1 MKNLL
6 EFFQAQKLPII
17 SRLNKIWIS
26 YLSLGDLHRSGDVWV
41 DDDDENKIIYFV
53 FCFSQIFLKHR
64 GPPQIKTC
72 PAATVHVLKQ
82 ET

>member
-1 MKNLL
+1 LKNLL

-53 FCFSQIFLKHR
+53 FCFFFFFLKLR
-64 GPPQIKTC
+64 PAPDKNC
-72 PAATVHVLKQ
+72 SAATVHDLKQ